1 MAGVARKAPAKRKA
15 KSPSSGQKILQ
26 ASWVDRLMHMLPFS
40 EQDVQRVI
48 TWIILAAITLL
59 AFAAAQYAGLTAAAY
74 QQYAMLAAKAG
85 FQVQRV
91 EVTGVKR
98 FDQKSVYKSV
108 YQLVLAEKDRAMPL
122 VDIDKVRADLLKY
135 GWIKDARV
143 ARRLP
148 DTLAVEIIE
157 REPAAIWQRG
167 GRYSLI
173 DANGIVLAHVRA
185 GEGGDLPIL
194 NGNDANTHIVALNAL
209 LDKASALKSQVSG
222 ASWIGNRRW
231 DLQFQTGETLALPEG
246 EAEAAK
252 ALLNFARLDGVHRL
266 LGRDLI
272 HFDLRDP
279 NRAYFRKALKAEAV
293 KVQPA
298 EPVKVENKDSTEK
311 NEIPSKNNGLTA

>member
-15 KSPSSGQKILQ
+15 KSPSPRQKVLQ
-26 ASWVDRLMHMLPFS
+26 ASWVDTLVRMLPFS
-40 EQDVQRVI
+40 EQDVQRVV
-48 TWIILAAITLL
+48 TWIIMAALTLL

-74 QQYAMLAAKAG
+74 QQYAALAAKAG

-91 EVTGVKR
+91 EVTGMERV
-98 FDQKSVYKSV
+98 DQLKV

-122 VDIDKVRADLLKY
+122 VDIEKIRADLLQY

-143 ARRLP
+143 SRRLP

-157 REPAAIWQRG
+157 RKPAALWQRNG
-167 GRYSLI
+167 KYSLI
-173 DANGIVLAHVRA
+173 DANGIVLANVRA
-185 GEGGDLPIL
+185 DEGGDLPML
-194 NGNDANTHIVALNAL
+194 NGNEANEHIVALNAL
-209 LDKASALKSQVSG
+209 LDNASALKSQVSG
-222 ASWIGNRRW
+222 ATWIGKRRW

-246 EAEAAK
+246 EVEAAK

-279 NRAYFRKALKAEAV
+279 DRAYFRKAPKA
-293 KVQPA
+293 K
-298 EPVKVENKDSTEK
+298 PVKAQSNENDEN
-311 NEIPSKNNGLTA
+311 NEITSKNNGLTA

>member
-15 KSPSSGQKILQ
+15 KSPSPRQKMLQ
-26 ASWVDRLMHMLPFS
+26 ASWVDTLIRILPLT
-40 EQDVQRVI
+40 EKEVQRIV
-48 TWIILAAITLL
+48 TWVILAVLTLL
-59 AFAAAQYAGLTAAAY
+59 ALVAAQYAGLTAAAY
-74 QQYAMLAAKAG
+74 QQYAALAAKAG
-85 FQVQRV
+85 FQVKRV
-91 EVTGVKR
+91 PVTGMERV
-98 FDQKSVYKSV
+98 DQLKV

-122 VDIDKVRADLLKY
+122 VDIEKIRADLLQY

-143 ARRLP
+143 SRRLP

-157 REPAAIWQRG
+157 RKPAALWQRN

-173 DANGIVLAHVRA
+173 DANGIVLANVRA
-185 GEGGDLPIL
+185 GEGGDLPML
-194 NGNDANTHIVALNAL
+194 NGNEANEHIVALNAL
-209 LDKASALKSQVSG
+209 LDNASALKSQVSG
-222 ASWIGNRRW
+222 ASWIGKRRW

-279 NRAYFRKALKAEAV
+279 DRAYFRKAPKA
-293 KVQPA
+293 K
-298 EPVKVENKDSTEK
+298 PVKVENNDNNEN
-311 NEIPSKNNGLTA
+311 NEITSKNNGLTA

>member
-15 KSPSSGQKILQ
+15 KSPSPRQKMLQ
-26 ASWVDRLMHMLPFS
+26 ASWVDTLIRILPLT
-40 EQDVQRVI
+40 EKEVQRIV
-48 TWIILAAITLL
+48 TWVILAVLTLL
-59 AFAAAQYAGLTAAAY
+59 ALVAAQYAGLTAAAY
-74 QQYAMLAAKAG
+74 QQYAALAAKAG
-85 FQVQRV
+85 FQVKRV
-91 EVTGVKR
+91 PVTGMERV
-98 FDQKSVYKSV
+98 DQLKV

-122 VDIDKVRADLLKY
+122 VDIEKIRADLLQY

-143 ARRLP
+143 SRRLP

-157 REPAAIWQRG
+157 RKPAALWQRN

-173 DANGIVLAHVRA
+173 DANGIVLANVRA
-185 GEGGDLPIL
+185 GEGGDLPTL
-194 NGNDANTHIVALNAL
+194 NGNEANEHIVALNAL
-209 LDKASALKSQVSG
+209 LDNASALKSQVSG
-222 ASWIGNRRW
+222 ASWIGKRRW

-279 NRAYFRKALKAEAV
+279 DRAYFRKAPKA
-293 KVQPA
+293 K
-298 EPVKVENKDSTEK
+298 PVKAQSNENDEN
-311 NEIPSKNNGLTA
+311 NEITSKNNGLTA

>member
-15 KSPSSGQKILQ
+15 KSPSPRQKMLQ
-26 ASWVDRLMHMLPFS
+26 ASWVDTLIRILPLT
-40 EQDVQRVI
+40 EKEVQRIV
-48 TWIILAAITLL
+48 TWVILAALTLL
-59 AFAAAQYAGLTAAAY
+59 ALVAAQYAGLTAAAY
-74 QQYAMLAAKAG
+74 QQYAALAVKAG
-85 FQVQRV
+85 FQVKRV
-91 EVTGVKR
+91 PVTGMERV
-98 FDQKSVYKSV
+98 DQLKV

-122 VDIDKVRADLLKY
+122 VDIEKIRADLLQY

-143 ARRLP
+143 SRRLP

-157 REPAAIWQRG
+157 RKPAALWQRNG
-167 GRYSLI
+167 KYSLI
-173 DANGIVLAHVRA
+173 DANGVVLANVRA
-185 GEGGDLPIL
+185 GEGGDLPTL
-194 NGNDANTHIVALNAL
+194 NGNEANAHIVALNAL
-209 LDKASALKSQVSG
+209 LDNASALKSQVSG

-279 NRAYFRKALKAEAV
+279 DRAYFRKAPKAKPVKAESN
-293 KVQPA
+293 
-298 EPVKVENKDSTEK
+298 ENNDN
-311 NEIPSKNNGLTA
+311 NEITSKNNGRTA

>member
-15 KSPSSGQKILQ
+15 KSPSPRQKVLQ
-26 ASWVDRLMHMLPFS
+26 ASWVDTLIRILPLT
-40 EQDVQRVI
+40 EKEVQRIV
-48 TWIILAAITLL
+48 TWIILALLTLL
-59 AFAAAQYAGLTAAAY
+59 ALVAAQYAGLTAAAY
-74 QQYAMLAAKAG
+74 QQYAALAAKAG
-85 FQVQRV
+85 FQVKRV
-91 EVTGVKR
+91 PVTGMERV
-98 FDQKSVYKSV
+98 DQLKV

-122 VDIDKVRADLLKY
+122 VDIEKIRADLLQY

-143 ARRLP
+143 SRRLP

-157 REPAAIWQRG
+157 RKPAALWQRN

-173 DANGIVLAHVRA
+173 DANGIVLANVRA
-185 GEGGDLPIL
+185 GEGGDLPTL
-194 NGNDANTHIVALNAL
+194 NGNEANEHIVALNAL
-209 LDKASALKSQVSG
+209 LDNASALKSQVSG
-222 ASWIGNRRW
+222 ASWIGKRRW

-279 NRAYFRKALKAEAV
+279 DRAYFRKAPKA
-293 KVQPA
+293 K
-298 EPVKVENKDSTEK
+298 PVKVENNDNNEN
-311 NEIPSKNNGLTA
+311 NEITSKNNGLTA

>member
-59 AFAAAQYAGLTAAAY
+59 AFAAAQYAGLTTAAY
-74 QQYAMLAAKAG
+74 KQYAALAAKAG
-85 FQVQRV
+85 FQVQRI
-91 EVTGVKR
+91 EVTGMERV
-98 FDQKSVYKSV
+98 DQLRV

-122 VDIDKVRADLLKY
+122 VDIDKVRMDLLQY
-135 GWIKDARV
+135 GWIQDARV

-157 REPAAIWQRG
+157 RTPTAIWQRNG
-167 GRYSLI
+167 KYSLI
-173 DANGIVLAHVRA
+173 DAEGIVLQNIRP
-185 GEGGDLPIL
+185 GEGGDLPML
-194 NGNDANTHIVALNAL
+194 NGNDANRQTVALSAL

-222 ASWIGNRRW
+222 ATWVGNRRW
-231 DLQFQTGETLALPEG
+231 DIQFQTGETLALPEG
-246 EAEAAK
+246 EAAAAK
-252 ALLNFARLDGVHRL
+252 ALLNFARMDGVHRL

-279 NRAYFRKALKAEAV
+279 DRAYFRKA
-293 KVQPA
+293 Q
-298 EPVKVENKDSTEK
+298 KVEPAKVEKTEK
-311 NEIPSKNNGLTA
+311 VEKVEKVDTNEVISKTSGQTA

>member
-15 KSPSSGQKILQ
+15 KSPSQRQKMLQ
-26 ASWVDRLMHMLPFS
+26 ASWVDMLIRILPLT
-40 EQDVQRVI
+40 EQEVQRIV
-48 TWIILAAITLL
+48 TWVILAALTLL
-59 AFAAAQYAGLTAAAY
+59 ALVAAQYTGLTAAAY
-74 QQYAMLAAKAG
+74 QQYAALAVKAG
-85 FQVQRV
+85 FQVKRV
-91 EVTGVKR
+91 PVTGMERV
-98 FDQKSVYKSV
+98 DQLKV

-122 VDIDKVRADLLKY
+122 VDIEKIRADLLQY

-143 ARRLP
+143 SRRLP

-157 REPAAIWQRG
+157 RKPAALWQRNG
-167 GRYSLI
+167 KYSLI
-173 DANGIVLAHVRA
+173 DANGVVLANVRA
-185 GEGGDLPIL
+185 GEGGDLPTL
-194 NGNDANTHIVALNAL
+194 NGNQANAHIVALNAL
-209 LDKASALKSQVSG
+209 LDNASALKSQVSG

-279 NRAYFRKALKAEAV
+279 DRAYFRKAPKA
-293 KVQPA
+293 K
-298 EPVKVENKDSTEK
+298 PVKADNNENNEN
-311 NEIPSKNNGLTA
+311 NEITSKNNGRTA

>member
-15 KSPSSGQKILQ
+15 KSPSPRQKMLQ
-26 ASWVDRLMHMLPFS
+26 ASWVDTLIRILPLT
-40 EQDVQRVI
+40 EKEVQRIV
-48 TWIILAAITLL
+48 TWVILAVLTLL
-59 AFAAAQYAGLTAAAY
+59 ALVAAQYAGLTAAAY
-74 QQYAMLAAKAG
+74 QQYAALAAKAG
-85 FQVQRV
+85 FQVKRV
-91 EVTGVKR
+91 PVTGMERV
-98 FDQKSVYKSV
+98 DQLKV

-122 VDIDKVRADLLKY
+122 VDIEKIRADLLQY

-143 ARRLP
+143 SRRLP

-157 REPAAIWQRG
+157 RKPAALWQRN

-173 DANGIVLAHVRA
+173 DANGIVLANVRA
-185 GEGGDLPIL
+185 DEGGDLPML
-194 NGNDANTHIVALNAL
+194 NGNEANEHIVALNAL
-209 LDKASALKSQVSG
+209 LDNASALKSQVSG
-222 ASWIGNRRW
+222 ATWIGKRRW

-279 NRAYFRKALKAEAV
+279 DRAYFRKAPKA
-293 KVQPA
+293 K
-298 EPVKVENKDSTEK
+298 PVKAQSNENDEN
-311 NEIPSKNNGLTA
+311 NEITSKNNGLTA